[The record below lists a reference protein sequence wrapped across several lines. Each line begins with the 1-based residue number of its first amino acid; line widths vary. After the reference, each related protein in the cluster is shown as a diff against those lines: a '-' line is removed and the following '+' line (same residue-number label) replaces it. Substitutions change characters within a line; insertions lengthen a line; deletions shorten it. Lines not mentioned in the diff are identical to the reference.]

1 MGPDGAPLRAAAVKD
16 GIVRDGIVHSVTS
29 QVRFSLGCSDVF
41 PSASATVSS
50 SGNSVAFADDSGTEC
65 TLMTLSTGS
74 KWDGKALAVLDV
86 IGAGGRAF
94 MAATADFCNTN

>member
-50 SGNSVAFADDSGTEC
+50 SGNSVAFADDSGTEY
-65 TLMTLSTGS
+65 TIIINAGSRYDFYYFLSSNSNFT
-74 KWDGKALAVLDV
+74 
-86 IGAGGRAF
+86 
-94 MAATADFCNTN
+94 